1 MADETLNLTILSDQ
15 ALLKN
20 TKELVKEES
29 RTLTKILQH
38 LAEIDRRRLYASLHC
53 TSLFQYAVKH
63 LGYSEDEAYRRINA
77 MKLVRQMPEV
87 EEKVQS
93 GALTLSNLNLA
104 QTFFRQEKIVA
115 TAKTELLARLE
126 NKSSREAQKIVAEER
141 TSPPPP
147 QERIRVVGP
156 TTVEIKFTANEE
168 VQEKNAQLKG
178 LLAHKYP
185 NLKLADLFEQLCDL
199 GLRHWNPATF
209 RKRCVKR
216 VSLRKKVWARD
227 GARCTQCKSHHALE
241 LDHIRPKAFG
251 GDDTLENLRLLCRSC
266 NQRAAIKNL
275 GLKKMTGHMSLG

>member
-1 MADETLNLTILSDQ
+1 MPNEIFNLINLSDQ
-15 ALLKN
+15 VLLQN
-20 TKELVKEES
+20 TKALVKEES

-53 TSLFQYAVKH
+53 SSLFQYAVLH

-104 QTFFRQEKIVA
+104 QTFFRQEKVVPA
-115 TAKTELLARLE
+115 AKTELLAQLE
-126 NKSSREAQKIVAEER
+126 NKSSREAQKIVAEQR
-141 TSPPPP
+141 SSPPPP
-147 QERIRVVGP
+147 REKIRVVGP

-168 VQEKNAQLKG
+168 VQKKIDQLKG

-185 NLKLADLFEQLCDL
+185 NLKLADLFDQLCDL
-199 GLRHWNPATF
+199 GLRQWNPTTI
-209 RKRCVKR
+209 RKRGVTR
-216 VSLRKKVWARD
+216 VSLRKQVWARD
-227 GARCTQCKSHHALE
+227 GAQCTQCKSRHALE

-251 GDDTLENLRLLCRSC
+251 GEDTLENLRLLCRSC

-275 GLKKMTGHMSLG
+275 GLTKMSAHLQL